1 MTMGVK
7 GPFSLASFVS
17 MKALHAHCMDKS
29 NSSHR
34 RYQIIE
40 MSDTLSLEARDWIA
54 LEYFLLCSALHLN
67 YKLSRK
73 VLYYY

>member
-7 GPFSLASFVS
+7 GPFSLASFLS

-29 NSSHR
+29 NSSQR

-40 MSDTLSLEARDWIA
+40 MSDTLSFEARDWIA
-54 LEYFLLCSALHLN
+54 LEYFLLCSSITF
-67 YKLSRK
+67 KLQIE
-73 VLYYY
+73 